1 MVTIFFNLCMS
12 AWENDTAHQL
22 IEQHAETSMH
32 RHSFPTCQKVLDKN
46 LEPQGPTR
54 VNYRGGKVRQQG
66 KNRQGSLS
74 SMIATAGE

>member
-1 MVTIFFNLCMS
+1 MRNIDAQTQFSNP
-12 AWENDTAHQL
+12 W
-22 IEQHAETSMH
+22 
-32 RHSFPTCQKVLDKN
+32 QKVLDKN

>member
-1 MVTIFFNLCMS
+1 MS

-46 LEPQGPTR
+46 LEPQGLIDMAEW
-54 VNYRGGKVRQQG
+54 VK
-66 KNRQGSLS
+66 KF
-74 SMIATAGE
+74 